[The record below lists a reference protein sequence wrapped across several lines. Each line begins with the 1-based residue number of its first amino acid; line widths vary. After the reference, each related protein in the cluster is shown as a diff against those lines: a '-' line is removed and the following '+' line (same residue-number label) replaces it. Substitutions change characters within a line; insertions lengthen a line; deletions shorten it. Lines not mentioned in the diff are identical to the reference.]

1 MTSNRNRAKDE
12 PEKPEKRT
20 DKPDRDAQE
29 RAARERKEREEEEL
43 EPVAPSSGR
52 TFETDR
58 EGVHSA
64 TEGGIPDPSV
74 QPGGGTVTDP
84 IPGAPKPA

>member
-1 MTSNRNRAKDE
+1 MTSKRSDKPKPAPE
-12 PEKPEKRT
+12 PKPEK
-20 DKPDRDAQE
+20 E
-29 RAARERKEREEEEL
+29 EREEK
-43 EPVAPSSGR
+43 PAPSSGR

-58 EGVHSA
+58 ENVHSA

-84 IPGAPKPA
+84 IPGAAKE

>member
-1 MTSNRNRAKDE
+1 MTSKRSTKE
-12 PEKPEKRT
+12 PEKRT
-20 DKPDRDAQE
+20 EKPEPDPKEEQ
-29 RAARERKEREEEEL
+29 AA
-43 EPVAPSSGR
+43 PPAPSSGR

-84 IPGAPKPA
+84 IPGAAQK